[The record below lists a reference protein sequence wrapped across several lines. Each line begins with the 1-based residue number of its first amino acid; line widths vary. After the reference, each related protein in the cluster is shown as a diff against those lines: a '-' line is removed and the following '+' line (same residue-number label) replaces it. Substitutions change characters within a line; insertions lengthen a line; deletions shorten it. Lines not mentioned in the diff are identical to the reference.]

1 MADLERYPDGDVE
14 EDGLLAYRLFR
25 PVLPHVLVEE
35 LEAEAG
41 LEALH
46 LTIEGDID
54 AASEESPV
62 IIYVPE
68 AVNTKHLTRVLAS
81 HDHNAPPHPM
91 DAIREKLGR
100 DDELTMEEV
109 SQALKFLLG
118 A

>member
-14 EDGLLAYRLFR
+14 ENGLLAYRLFR

-41 LEALH
+41 TEALH
-46 LTIEGDID
+46 LTFEGDIS
-54 AASEESPV
+54 AASEEDPV

-68 AVNTKHLTRVLAS
+68 TVNTKHITRVLAS
-81 HDHNAPPHPM
+81 HDHRAAPHAM
-91 DAIREKLGR
+91 DAIRMKL
-100 DDELTMEEV
+100 DHDEQLTMEEV

>member
-1 MADLERYPDGDVE
+1 MADLERFPDGDVE
-14 EDGLLAYRLFR
+14 GSVLAYRLFR

-41 LEALH
+41 AEALH
-46 LTIEGDID
+46 LSFEGDIST
-54 AASEESPV
+54 ASQEDPV
-62 IIYVPE
+62 VIYVPE
-68 AVNTKHLTRVLAS
+68 TVNTKHLTRVLAS
-81 HDHNAPPHPM
+81 HDHRVAPHAM

-100 DDELTMEEV
+100 NDELTTEEV